1 MTQIYVGAALL
12 TAVIVLSLLLLWGLP
27 LGERTVGG
35 RCRVWPK
42 KL

>member
-12 TAVIVLSLLLLWGLP
+12 TGVIVLSVLLLLGLP
-27 LGERTVGG
+27 LGELTVGG